1 MGTAHKSYRLDEAL
15 LADVEAYAEAHGLK
29 ASEAVSRLMRAGL
42 DATEDATEDGP
53 ETGPDGATA
62 AAIAALTTQLAEKDE
77 QIRAA
82 LAVASQAQAISYRAL
97 EAPPEPEP
105 DPEPE
110 QGGESLAD
118 APAEKEAAR
127 ESWRVRL
134 ARLIA
139 GE

>member
-29 ASEAVSRLMRAGL
+29 ASEAVSALLRAGL
-42 DATEDATEDGP
+42 DATPDATEDGP

-62 AAIAALTTQLAEKDE
+62 AAIEALTAQLAEKDE

-97 EAPPEPEP
+97 EAPSEPEP
-105 DPEPE
+105 DTEPE
-110 QGGESLAD
+110 QDGEGLAD
-118 APAEKEAAR
+118 TPAEKEGGR
-127 ESWRVRL
+127 ESWR
-134 ARLIA
+134 ARLGRWIA